1 MEPLEILKEGN
12 RVIIGRKE
20 SVFKKEGF
28 RTSLYIGKIEEDSLY
43 GYDVYLDALHP
54 HVIFVA
60 GARGSGKS
68 YTLGVLLE
76 ELAENNPYVGVLV
89 IDPIGI
95 FWSMKLPNRQEDEI
109 EKLAEWGLLP
119 RGYDNVDVYVPVGV
133 EQRVPAGTYDKT
145 FALKPSMLTPE
156 DWILTF
162 GLDRF
167 SPAALLIDKV
177 ISHLRDQGD
186 FSIDDIIEYLES
198 GDIID
203 KSRGFKK
210 ETVRAVLSRFYAAKT
225 WGIFDKNGTPLSEI
239 IKKGRIS
246 ILDISFLDEN
256 VGALVIGVMARRILQ
271 ARKLITRSVA
281 AELLDLPVSKKK
293 EVDIPPVWL
302 FIDEAH
308 TLIPSGSR
316 KTPATDPLIEYVKQ
330 GRRPGCSLVFA
341 TQQPSAIDPRV
352 LSQIDLLIV
361 HKLVFGEDVKA
372 VEKRVPTILPKEY
385 SGVRMR
391 RLPVGVAIV
400 GDRSD
405 TTSRAFLMRIRPRKS
420 QHEGREVAVDELEKE
435 EKKPVTRK
443 KKEQRGEKKSEKT
456 IAFTV
461 RISREDAE
469 EIARSKVGGFLG
481 RMFGA
486 AVVENAMLKF
496 IPVWEVLFTY
506 YSDTAQNLVCYI
518 DSHEGEFVHI
528 KDGKL
533 VFSKGLKYLY
543 RLTRSQR
550 KLLMTIKNNMG
561 ISADS
566 LRVLAKIPTFDTD
579 LNALISAG
587 LVKMDRKKVFT
598 PLDIDLPLVPDHPLV
613 PSMKN
618 LPRAPVE
625 LSQEEIMSPVFD
637 KERAPDIVRSIWPGV
652 VPKEVF
658 TVYRPVWLVTVRGRR
673 HVRLLIDA
681 LTGIVE
687 KEMPVV

>member
-1 MEPLEILKEGN
+1 MEPLEVLREGN

-20 SVFKKEGF
+20 SVFRKEGF
-28 RTSLYIGKIEEDSLY
+28 RTSLYIGKIEEENFY

-95 FWSMKLPNRQEDEI
+95 FWSMKLPNRQEEEI

-119 RGYDNVDVYVPVGV
+119 RGYDVEVYVPVGV
-133 EQRVPAGTYDKT
+133 EGRVPAGTYDKV
-145 FALKPSMLTPE
+145 FALKPSMLTAE

-177 ISHLRDQGD
+177 ISHLRGQGD
-186 FSIDDIIEYLES
+186 FSIDDIIHYLEGEDVLDRS
-198 GDIID
+198 H
-203 KSRGFKK
+203 GFKR
-210 ETVRAVLSRFYAAKT
+210 ETVRAVLSRFYAARS
-225 WGIFDKNGTPLSEI
+225 WGIFDKEGTPLSEI
-239 IKKGRIS
+239 IKKGKIS

-293 EVDIPPVWL
+293 EIDIPPVWL

-308 TLIPSGSR
+308 TLIPSGTK
-316 KTPATDPLIEYVKQ
+316 KTPATEPLIEYVKQ

-372 VEKRVPTILPKEY
+372 VEKRMPTILPKEY
-385 SGVRMR
+385 SGVKMR

-405 TTSRAFLMRIRPRKS
+405 ATSRAFIMRVRPRKS
-420 QHEGREVAVDELEKE
+420 QHEGREVAVDELEEE
-435 EKKPVTRK
+435 EKVV
-443 KKEQRGEKKSEKT
+443 ERGEERGEERGREM
-456 IAFTV
+456 AFTV

-469 EIARSKVGGFLG
+469 EIAKSHVGGFLG
-481 RMFGA
+481 RVFGA
-486 AVVENAMLKF
+486 AVVESVVLKF
-496 IPVWEVLFTY
+496 VPVWEVLFTY
-506 YSDTAQNLVCYI
+506 YSHTAQNLVCYI
-518 DSHEGEFVHI
+518 DSYEGEFVHV

-543 RLTRSQR
+543 RLTRGQR
-550 KLLMTIKNNMG
+550 RLLVTVKNNIG
-561 ISADS
+561 LEVEA
-566 LRVLAKIPTFDTD
+566 LRLLAKLPTFDAD
-579 LNALISAG
+579 LDALRRAG
-587 LVKMDRKKVFT
+587 LVRIEGGRVFT
-598 PLDIDLPLVPDHPLV
+598 PLEIDLPLVPDHPLV
-613 PSMKN
+613 PSLRE

-625 LSQEEIMSPVFD
+625 LSQDEIISPVFD

-652 VPKEVF
+652 VPKDVY
-658 TVYRPVWLVTVRGRR
+658 TIYRPVWFVTVRGRK
-673 HVRLLIDA
+673 HVRLIIDA
-681 LTGIVE
+681 LTGSVE